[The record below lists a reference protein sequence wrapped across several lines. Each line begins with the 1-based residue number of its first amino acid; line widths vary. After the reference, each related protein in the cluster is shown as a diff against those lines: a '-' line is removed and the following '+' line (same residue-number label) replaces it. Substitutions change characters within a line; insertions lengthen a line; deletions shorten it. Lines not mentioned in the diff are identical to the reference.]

1 MVKGIQ
7 LLAALS
13 FLVLTMASCASLS
26 SEAPV
31 GGADQPVSSD
41 QPTPPPP
48 EPTIGAGAVEVG
60 LAVVD
65 SIDILIMESMP
76 VQVSV
81 VVRGNLPDGCTS
93 IGQVTTERDDKTF
106 VVTLTT
112 KRPLDAMCTE
122 ALVPY
127 EQTVPLDVAGLPAGV
142 YTVTVNGVID
152 TFELAV
158 DNVLPTELAPS

>member
-1 MVKGIQ
+1 MLGWLTP
-7 LLAALS
+7 LLREPA
-13 FLVLTMASCASLS
+13 
-26 SEAPV
+26 
-31 GGADQPVSSD
+31 GGPDQPVSSD
-41 QPTPPPP
+41 QATLQASQPTVD
-48 EPTIGAGAVEVG
+48 AGAVEVG

-81 VVRGNLPDGCTS
+81 VARGNLPDGCTS

-127 EQTVPLDVAGLPAGV
+127 EQTLPLDVAGLPAGV
-142 YTVTVNGVID
+142 YTVTVNGVSD

-158 DNVLPTELAPS
+158 DNVLPTEPAPR

>member
-1 MVKGIQ
+1 M
-7 LLAALS
+7 
-13 FLVLTMASCASLS
+13 SLWAVPINQS
-26 SEAPV
+26 LRISQRCRRPSRPV
-31 GGADQPVSSD
+31 D
-41 QPTPPPP
+41 
-48 EPTIGAGAVEVG
+48 AGAVEVG

-81 VVRGNLPDGCTS
+81 VARGNLPDGCTS
-93 IGQVTTERDDKTF
+93 IGQATTERDDKTF

-112 KRPLDAMCTE
+112 RRPLDAMCTE

-127 EQTVPLDVAGLPAGV
+127 EQAVPLEVAGLPAGV
-142 YTVTVNGVID
+142 YTVTVNGVSD

-158 DNVLPTELAPS
+158 DNVLPTEPAPG